1 MAHRPSKTV
10 RIAGRLV
17 AKRSGSL
24 FVRKSYSVATV
35 ATVGG
40 PFPLFSRF
48 SCYSWVNYRFSNNLP
63 FKHVVP
69 AGLDGDEPAV
79 FDQNFGRVDC
89 SLPVPEGVGSVDTNI
104 SRADG
109 GFAPALK

>member
-24 FVRKSYSVATV
+24 FVRKELLSCYSRYSW
-35 ATVGG
+35 G

-48 SCYSWVNYRFSNNLP
+48 SCYSWVNYRLSNNLP
-63 FKHVVP
+63 FKHVVS
-69 AGLDGDEPAV
+69 ARLDGDEPA
-79 FDQNFGRVDC
+79 FLTR
-89 SLPVPEGVGSVDTNI
+89 I
-104 SRADG
+104 SAESITLSRSRRELG
-109 GFAPALK
+109 P